1 LKPAPAAH
9 RTMARILVIG
19 YGNSS
24 RGDDAFGQLAAE
36 RIRELVR
43 QPDVQTICLHQL
55 APELMEDLSQA
66 DLAIFID
73 AAASGEPGSLIRR
86 DISAQPGTR
95 AAFTHHG
102 SPEALLSGAQALY
115 GRSAEGVMFSV
126 AAADFSFGAELSPAV
141 ADKLAPVVESVL
153 RLIAAQ

>member
-1 LKPAPAAH
+1 
-9 RTMARILVIG
+9 MARILVIG

-36 RIRELVR
+36 RLRELV
-43 QPDVQTICLHQL
+43 QQGDVDVQTLCLPQL

-73 AAASGEPGSLIRR
+73 AAASGEPGCLTRR
-86 DISAQPGTR
+86 DINPQAGTR

-102 SPEALLSGAQALY
+102 SPEALLNGAQALY
-115 GRSAEGVMFSV
+115 GRSAKGVMFSV
-126 AAADFSFGAELSPAV
+126 AAEDFSFGAELSPAV
-141 ADKLAPVVESVL
+141 AEKLAPVVESVL
-153 RLIAAQ
+153 RLIAERAPK

>member
-1 LKPAPAAH
+1 
-9 RTMARILVIG
+9 MARILVIG
-19 YGNSS
+19 YGNPS

-36 RIRELVR
+36 RIRELVP
-43 QPDVQTICLHQL
+43 QPDVQTLSLHQL

-73 AAASGEPGSLIRR
+73 AAASGEPGALTRR
-86 DISAQPGTR
+86 DIRPQRGTR

-102 SPEALLSGAQALY
+102 APEALLNGAQALY

-126 AAADFSFGAELSPAV
+126 AALDFSFGAELSPPV
-141 ADKLAPVVESVL
+141 AEKMEAVVESVV
-153 RLIAAQ
+153 RLIAERGLR